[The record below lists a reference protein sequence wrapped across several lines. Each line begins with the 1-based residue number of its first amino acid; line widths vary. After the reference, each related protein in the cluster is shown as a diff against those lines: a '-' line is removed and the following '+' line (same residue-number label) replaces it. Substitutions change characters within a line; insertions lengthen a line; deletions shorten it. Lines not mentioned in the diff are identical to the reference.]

1 MLSSQVSLFIARMLG
16 MLALVA
22 AIVCLHVPVAHA
34 QPVAQGDEFDIS
46 SDPMPGYQTLQRTRA
61 VSRAADGSF
70 QRFLQ
75 ARAASEYG

>member
-1 MLSSQVSLFIARMLG
+1 MLISHLAFLTARLLGLLSLL
-16 MLALVA
+16 A

-61 VSRAADGSF
+61 VSRAADGTF
-70 QRFLQ
+70 VVV
-75 ARAASEYG
+75 